1 MTSCLFPIRSCW
13 KVREV
18 GPEVKDSTLFLNIKT
33 LLSLVQNNVVSKK
46 HLVVQI
52 ILKIHSAKEVL
63 RLRVKFPKTFFSVK
77 VSEKQDC
84 PYFLMQ

>member
-1 MTSCLFPIRSCW
+1 MTFNDKLFIPCSVLLEGKRGW
-13 KVREV
+13 
-18 GPEVKDSTLFLNIKT
+18 

-46 HLVVQI
+46 HLVVHKYI
-52 ILKIHSAKEVL
+52 ILKIHSVKEVL